1 MGELKQY
8 KCPNCGGAI
17 EFDSKSQKA
26 KCPYCDTEFDIK
38 IFEELENLEAETIQ
52 SSDEPVWD
60 TEAGSQWS
68 GSEEGSMKVYSCQS
82 CGGEIYADANT
93 AALKCPYCD
102 NPIVFTGNLS
112 GTLKPDLII
121 PFKLDK
127 KEAKKR
133 LFDHFKG
140 KPLLPKVFKDQNHID
155 EIKGVYVPFWLFDG
169 NADGEV
175 HYRGTKTR
183 VWNDSEYTYTETSHY
198 KIFRAGNMSFEN
210 IPVVGSAQMSEE
222 VMESLEPFDY
232 SQAVDFKTAYLAGYL
247 ADKYDVTAENSKDR
261 AQTRITN
268 TIQESLKN
276 SVSGF
281 ETLVEESKNLQLRNS
296 NAKYVLLP
304 VWLLNTTYDNK
315 KYLFAMN
322 GQTGK
327 FVGDLP
333 VDKSLYWVNFGKTA
347 AIATVAMFALTNII
361 AIIL

>member
-1 MGELKQY
+1 MGQLKQY

-38 IFEELENLEAETIQ
+38 VFEELENLEAETLN
-52 SSDEPVWD
+52 STDEPVWD
-60 TEAGSQWS
+60 TEAGTEWS
-68 GSEEGSMKVYSCQS
+68 GSEEGSMKVYSCQA
-82 CGGEIYADANT
+82 CGGEVYADANT

-133 LFDHFKG
+133 LYDHLKD

-175 HYRGTKTR
+175 HYKGTKTR
-183 VWNDSEYTYTETSHY
+183 TWSDSNYIYTETSHY
-198 KIFRAGNMSFEN
+198 KIYRAGNMSFEN
-210 IPVVGSAQMSEE
+210 IPVVGSTQMLDEL
-222 VMESLEPFDY
+222 MESIEPFDY
-232 SQAVDFKTAYLAGYL
+232 SQVVDFNTAYLAGYL
-247 ADKYDVTAENSKDR
+247 ADKYNVTADNSKDR
-261 AQTRITN
+261 ATTRINN
-268 TIQESLKN
+268 TIQETLRS

-281 ETLVEESKNLQLRNS
+281 DTVIEESKNLQLNNS
-296 NAKYVLLP
+296 KAKYVLLP
-304 VWLLNTTYDNK
+304 VWLLNTTYEGK

-333 VDKSLYWVNFGKTA
+333 TDKGLYWVNFGKTA
-347 AIATVAMFALTNII
+347 AVAAIAMFALTNLIS
-361 AIIL
+361 IIL